1 MNDVLLRPVLSLVIA
16 LAAHSGIADVWA
28 WEASSKDHN
37 VTAALKLYDD
47 AAPSPTLMG
56 VFTAHI
62 KPELDVRGQ
71 AKTAAAYV
79 SAISKFTEFLKVG
92 MITESNHATANQTDF
107 LTDATLVAW
116 QAYELQNGLKPS
128 SINTHA
134 KYLRAVVRRMGP
146 REKGNPRGL
155 GILTTVP
162 HLAPLTTPRP
172 RVGVVDLE
180 TLDAIYV
187 YGCPD
192 MAWPEPVH
200 GISTVRLWRAWLV
213 CAYNLAMRTRDLMGL
228 RWESIHWEPQS
239 LDPDSSNESPH
250 GWIEWVPAKTKT
262 KKPEPLVL
270 PLHATVRA
278 HLDAIRHEGEYVFG
292 RQFARA
298 SDRKLYGQEGRPGEW
313 YRLLDLASSHKKI
326 PRFEIRAIRRTANS
340 QYNRVDRK
348 LGAHVLG
355 HSPRGVNDLFY
366 QQWER
371 DAVELMAQLPQPKS
385 FSKAPGDS
393 PRQFMMF

>member
-1 MNDVLLRPVLSLVIA
+1 MTHPVTTIA
-16 LAAHSGIADVWA
+16 LAAILGIWQTLSLEVPFNHRQ
-28 WEASSKDHN
+28 KDQAMS
-37 VTAALKLYDD
+37 AALRLH
-47 AAPSPTLMG
+47 SPEQDPKDLMS
-56 VFTAHI
+56 VFTTYI

-71 AKTAAAYV
+71 AKTAKAYV
-79 SAISKFTEFLKVG
+79 SAIAKFTEFLTFG
-92 MITESNHATANQTDF
+92 MITSSNHANPNSDGF
-107 LTDATLVAW
+107 LSDATLVAW
-116 QAYELQNGLKPS
+116 QTYELNRGLKPS

-134 KYLRAVVRRMGP
+134 KYLRAVLRRMGP
-146 REKGNPRGL
+146 REKGNPKGI
-155 GILTTVP
+155 GILASVP
-162 HLAPLTTPRP
+162 HLSPLTTPRP
-172 RVGVVDLE
+172 RVNVVDLK

-192 MAWPEPVH
+192 MDWPDQAH
-200 GISTVRLWRAWLV
+200 CMSACKIWRAWLV

-228 RWESIHWEPQS
+228 KWEAIHWEPQS
-239 LDPDSSNESPH
+239 LDPDSSNESPY
-250 GWIEWVPAKTKT
+250 GWIEWVPAKTRT

-270 PLHATVRA
+270 PLHRTVRT
-278 HLDAIRHEGEYVFG
+278 HLEAIRHDGDFVFG
-292 RQFARA
+292 HQFARA
-298 SDRKLYGQEGRPGEW
+298 SDRKLYGQEGRPGQW
-313 YRLLDLASSHKKI
+313 YRLLDFASSHKPI

-371 DAVELMAQLPQPKS
+371 DAVELMAQLPQPAS
-385 FSKAPGDS
+385 FAQSQIDS